1 MHPLNG
7 MRGKSVFII
16 LATKDPWIRTAVHV
30 FKLPDPVINN
40 VVLFTCAVFYL
51 LLQFVYPRKTIHS
64 PMREA
69 VKILA
74 LFWLVMQSLNMVS
87 ASIHIY
93 LYFLSFVFLN

>member
-69 VKILA
+69 GKILA
-74 LFWLVMQSLNMVS
+74 LFWL
-87 ASIHIY
+87 ASPSSSVG
-93 LYFLSFVFLN
+93 LSFSLPLKSTSSLEK